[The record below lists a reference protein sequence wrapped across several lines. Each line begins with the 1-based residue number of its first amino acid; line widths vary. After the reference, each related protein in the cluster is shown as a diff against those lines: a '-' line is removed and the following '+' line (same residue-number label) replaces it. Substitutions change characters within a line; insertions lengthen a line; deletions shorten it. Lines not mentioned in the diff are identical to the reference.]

1 MPLYL
6 KKFRCGGGAVH
17 TSCGHVDRSLRSAQ
31 VQSSTAL
38 LDNQQY
44 LITMTLDNL
53 GHTLDFLSCL
63 SSRSSV
69 KTGGIFF
76 VSLVSPTPTASEI
89 SSVDD
94 PTEELDEEASP

>member
-1 MPLYL
+1 
-6 KKFRCGGGAVH
+6 
-17 TSCGHVDRSLRSAQ
+17 
-31 VQSSTAL
+31 
-38 LDNQQY
+38 
-44 LITMTLDNL
+44 MTLDNL

-76 VSLVSPTPTASEI
+76 VSLVSPPPTASEI